1 MWLRQLRDT
10 VGVQERNNNILLF
23 CLPSLL
29 VEIKE
34 MLKKNQSNHD
44 TFWKLESL
52 TAGEMAQELGALAGF
67 PQYLSTPESS
77 EAANTYL

>member
-10 VGVQERNNNILLF
+10 VGVQKKNNNILLF

-34 MLKKNQSNHD
+34 MLKKQSNHD

-67 PQYLSTPESS
+67 LQYLSTPESS